1 MNSRLLM
8 KIFVHKLFK
17 IRIICLFSRSFSQH
31 ELPSLKCSEEHCIAD
46 FILRKDARLKNP
58 GGCSLEF
65 QSIMQILI
73 ECLLKWDIKT
83 KSSTGKGI
91 LGTALAFAGANEE
104 QGCKTLHRH
113 WQIWVKEFKH

>member
-1 MNSRLLM
+1 
-8 KIFVHKLFK
+8 
-17 IRIICLFSRSFSQH
+17 
-31 ELPSLKCSEEHCIAD
+31 LPSLKCSEEHCIAD

-65 QSIMQILI
+65 QSIMQILT

-91 LGTALAFAGANEE
+91 LGTVLAFAGADEE
-104 QGCKTLHRH
+104 QGCKTLH
-113 WQIWVKEFKH
+113 